1 MKNDIRYAKTI
12 LLAMCV
18 LMLAS
23 ACGNI
28 QSTSR
33 KVRYKTNHQSAKNMA
48 KAKDPANNEQSSVSE
63 IENFINN
70 IENNSKN
77 LDKKAKQLS
86 NRANNLKANSHIADN
101 LNNESQVKYEARIPT
116 IREQMQTLAKDQ
128 NNIIAEVNAL
138 QNDLNEIKLALKQIV
153 TSQNQ
158 GTKPQVVPTNDN
170 QFAHKGISTDISAQ
184 KGVDNSFEANDSQF
198 ETNFRSSKQNTTNRG
213 NDTEEEYDYNYNYG
227 DGSED
232 INHNVIESD
241 EVVAKKNIAKPAN
254 KVTPKKANIATKA
267 KKVSNNSAKPK
278 PQTVH
283 KTEAN
288 NFVVASKAS
297 SEPAKAKSNE
307 ESIASALSAFKS
319 QNYQVAINE
328 LNKVMA
334 NKKDAQ
340 TQATCSYWIGES
352 YFRMGNYSSA
362 LRFFDKT
369 LSISGAAKKEEAK
382 IMSGECQMRL
392 GNTKEAKVCFKEF
405 VSIYPNSRYL
415 PRAKRLL
422 QEL

>member
-1 MKNDIRYAKTI
+1 MKNMIQNTRVI

-18 LMLAS
+18 LILAS

-33 KVRYKTNHQSAKNMA
+33 KVRYKSNRHSAKTVANA
-48 KAKDPANNEQSSVSE
+48 RETAKDEQAEEKSSVSE
-63 IENFINN
+63 IEDFINN

-77 LDKKAKQLS
+77 LNRKAKELSSKTQQLKTDS
-86 NRANNLKANSHIADN
+86 RISDN

-128 NNIIAEVNAL
+128 NNIMAEVNAL
-138 QNDLNEIKLALKQIV
+138 QNDLHEIKLALKQIAEGKKEAQPAPPV
-153 TSQNQ
+153 SKGLT
-158 GTKPQVVPTNDN
+158 PEPT
-170 QFAHKGISTDISAQ
+170 AQ
-184 KGVDNSFEANDSQF
+184 KAVDNSFEANDSQF
-198 ETNFRSSKQNTTNRG
+198 ETNFASKRSSGKSIKA
-213 NDTEEEYDYNYNYG
+213 NDAEEEYDYNYNAEYS
-227 DGSED
+227 DTENLSD
-232 INHNVIESD
+232 NDNYIESD
-241 EVVAKKNIAKPAN
+241 EVVAKNQTVRP
-254 KVTPKKANIATKA
+254 A
-267 KKVSNNSAKPK
+267 KKVSPKKAKTISKAKKSSTKVQSAKR
-278 PQTVH
+278 
-283 KTEAN
+283 EAN
-288 NFVVASKAS
+288 NFTVANKTSNEA
-297 SEPAKAKSNE
+297 PKAKSNE
-307 ESIASALSAFKS
+307 ESISTALGAFKAK
-319 QNYQVAINE
+319 NYQVAINE

-340 TQATCSYWIGES
+340 SQATCSYWIGES

-369 LSISGAAKKEEAK
+369 LAIAGATKKEEAK